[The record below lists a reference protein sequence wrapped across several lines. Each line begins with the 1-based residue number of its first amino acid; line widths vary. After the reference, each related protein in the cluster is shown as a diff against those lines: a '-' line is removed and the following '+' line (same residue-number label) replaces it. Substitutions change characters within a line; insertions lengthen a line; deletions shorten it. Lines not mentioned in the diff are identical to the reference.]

1 MTKKGSG
8 GAAHGGLTALVEIA
22 EAMAFADLYRAVGA
36 AGLAQG
42 FGMTLAQAAG
52 ATVLTAAAIPDW
64 MFNRVLCLGLLGPAG
79 EATVGDLAEAYAAA
93 GVPCA
98 FQICPAAPQAAE
110 IAAWLRRRGARAGR
124 TWTKMWRD
132 GRPAEAAPSDLRVV
146 PATPERAEVLAGIV
160 CTAFGL
166 PHSLAPIFAAPVGR
180 PGWHGL
186 FACDG
191 EVPVAAAMLYRRDRI
206 AWLGMD
212 GTLPAYRGRGAQS
225 ALMAARIELGRAL
238 GCRHFVIETG
248 LPRRGEASPS
258 YDNMR
263 RQGFS
268 QIHARPTWIL
278 PAPG

>member
-1 MTKKGSG
+1 MAKERTG
-8 GAAHGGLTALVEIA
+8 GAAQSGLTALVEIA

-36 AGLAQG
+36 AGLAQD
-42 FGMTLAQAAG
+42 FGMTLTQAAG
-52 ATVLTAAAIPDW
+52 ATVLRAAAIPDW
-64 MFNRVLCLGLLGPAG
+64 MFNRVLCLGLLGPAD
-79 EATVGDLAEAYAAA
+79 EATVAELVDAYAAA

-98 FQICPAAPQAAE
+98 FQICPAAPQATE

-124 TWTKMWRD
+124 AWTKMWRD

-146 PATPERAEVLAGIV
+146 PAAAERAETLAEIV
-160 CTAFGL
+160 CTAFGM
-166 PHSLAPIFAAPVGR
+166 PQSLAPIFAAPADR

-191 EVPVAAAMLYRRDRI
+191 AVPVAAAMLYRRDRI

-268 QIHARPTWIL
+268 QIHARPTWVL
-278 PAPG
+278 AAPG